1 MQIWR
6 DTVSI
11 GRGARCFGR
20 LAIVPVLKE
29 AFAEGGVLELMQG
42 NLSAGRYTGLGDSF
56 RFDFGYKAGSVV
68 KVFHAV
74 SIAWNYDRALLMA
87 LNYRHIANV
96 MAKEQLHF
104 CLTTIVGQQREE
116 KTAQSIMGLLRRIG
130 VPVRQLRDIPEIV
143 GEVQHDKTLGLSE
156 QLNLSGPRGRSRQ
169 HEGMRF
175 SSKVDFLLPAI
186 ISS

>member
-11 GRGARCFGR
+11 GRGERCLGR
-20 LAIVPVLKE
+20 LAIVTVLKK
-29 AFAEGGVLELMQG
+29 ALAEGGVLELMQG
-42 NLSAGRYTGLGDSF
+42 NLSAGKYTGLGDSF
-56 RFDFGYKAGSVV
+56 QFDFGYKTGSAV

-96 MAKEQLHF
+96 MATEQLDLF
-104 CLTTIVGQQREE
+104 LTAIIGEKREE
-116 KTAQSIMGLLRRIG
+116 KTAQSIMGLLTRIG
-130 VPVRQLRDIPEIV
+130 VRVRPLRDIPGIV
-143 GEVQHDKTLGLSE
+143 GEVQQDKTLGLSE
-156 QLNLSGPRGRSRQ
+156 QLDLSGPRGRSHR

-175 SSKVDFLLPAI
+175 SKEVDFLLPPT

>member
-1 MQIWR
+1 MQLWR

-20 LAIVPVLKE
+20 LAMVTVLKE

-42 NLSAGRYTGLGDSF
+42 NLSAGKYTGLGDSF
-56 RFDFGYKAGSVV
+56 RFDFGYKTGSAV

-96 MAKEQLHF
+96 MATEQLDLF
-104 CLTTIVGQQREE
+104 LTAIIGEKREE
-116 KTAQSIMGLLRRIG
+116 KTARSIMGLLTRIG
-130 VPVRQLRDIPEIV
+130 VQVRPLRDIPEIV
-143 GEVQHDKTLGLSE
+143 GEVQQDKNLGLSE
-156 QLNLSGPRGRSRQ
+156 QLNLSGPRGRSYQ

-175 SSKVDFLLPAI
+175 SKEVDFLLPAI